1 MPGFSLNIPTADI
14 ARANAKLQVKL
25 EKAQNLSRPFK
36 RFAVY
41 YDGVVQK
48 TFRWEGRPAR
58 AWPILSSY
66 TLALRKWSKRGEGPV
81 QRRPQGGS
89 GILSIRGSQG
99 LKGSFNADIQ
109 PLGMKYGT
117 SVPYAELHQ
126 KGGMVRRPGTRITAK
141 KGRALKF
148 QIGGQDIYRYSVFLP
163 PKDFRVPQRKMITWL
178 PEDEQQLE
186 QLMEEHIK

>member
-25 EKAQNLSRPFK
+25 EKAQDLSRPFK

-48 TFRWEGRPAR
+48 TFRAGGRSPSS
-58 AWPILSSY
+58 WSPLSDY
-66 TLALRKWSKRGEGPV
+66 TLALRKWRRRGINPR
-81 QRRPQGGS
+81 Q
-89 GILSIRGSQG
+89 ILSIHGAAG
-99 LKGSFNADIQ
+99 LRGSFNADIQ

-126 KGGMVRRPGTRITAK
+126 KGGMVRRPGTKITAK